1 MEKKWWHNQVVYQ
14 IYPRSFFDSN
24 GDGIGDLEGIT
35 QKLDYLEK
43 LGVGLVWLCPVYK
56 SPNDDNGY
64 DISDYYDIMD
74 EFGTMEDMDR
84 LLEECEKRNIGVMM
98 DLVLNH
104 SSDEHKWF
112 LESKSS
118 KESPYRDYYIWADPV
133 NGKEPT
139 DAGAFFGGSVWEY
152 DETTEQYYLHSFSKK
167 QPDLNW
173 KNPKLRNSLY
183 EMVNYW
189 IDKGIKGFRL
199 DAIDYISKDENYAKD
214 LKTPRIH
221 ELLHELN
228 RNTFGKAGLVS
239 VGETGD
245 ATAESAAV
253 YSAPERE
260 ELDMVFQFEIMGLD
274 NARTGDW
281 SEKSY
286 TLSDIRDI
294 MTKWQTNLND
304 KGWNSLFW
312 DNHDYPRMISRYGDD
327 RKQYREPCAKMM
339 AALFY
344 CMKGIPYI
352 YQGEEIGMTN
362 VKFDSINDYRDIE
375 TWNFY
380 NRMKAEGMAED
391 EIMRR
396 IHRCSRDNARTPM
409 QWDDTI
415 HGGFT
420 TAVPWIKE
428 NENYKTINVKENLEN
443 PNSIFYFY
451 QKLIQLRKEE
461 EILVYGSY
469 ELLLPN
475 HPQVY
480 AYSRKWKGEE
490 WRIICNFS
498 DSSCWITDLT
508 EGMEKVLGNYTGVFK
523 ENDQLIL
530 RAYETIIVKK

>member
-43 LGVGLVWLCPVYK
+43 LGVGLVWLCPFYK

-118 KESPYRDYYIWADPV
+118 KESTYRDYYIWADLV

-173 KNPKLRNSLY
+173 KNPKLRNILY

-228 RNTFGKAGLVS
+228 RNTFGKA
-239 VGETGD
+239 
-245 ATAESAAV
+245 
-253 YSAPERE
+253 
-260 ELDMVFQFEIMGLD
+260 
-274 NARTGDW
+274 
-281 SEKSY
+281 
-286 TLSDIRDI
+286 
-294 MTKWQTNLND
+294 
-304 KGWNSLFW
+304 
-312 DNHDYPRMISRYGDD
+312 
-327 RKQYREPCAKMM
+327 
-339 AALFY
+339 
-344 CMKGIPYI
+344 
-352 YQGEEIGMTN
+352 
-362 VKFDSINDYRDIE
+362 
-375 TWNFY
+375 
-380 NRMKAEGMAED
+380 
-391 EIMRR
+391 
-396 IHRCSRDNARTPM
+396 
-409 QWDDTI
+409 
-415 HGGFT
+415 
-420 TAVPWIKE
+420 
-428 NENYKTINVKENLEN
+428 
-443 PNSIFYFY
+443 
-451 QKLIQLRKEE
+451 
-461 EILVYGSY
+461 
-469 ELLLPN
+469 
-475 HPQVY
+475 
-480 AYSRKWKGEE
+480 
-490 WRIICNFS
+490 
-498 DSSCWITDLT
+498 
-508 EGMEKVLGNYTGVFK
+508 
-523 ENDQLIL
+523 
-530 RAYETIIVKK
+530 

>member
-118 KESPYRDYYIWADPV
+118 KESPYRDYYIWADLV

-189 IDKGIKGFRL
+189 
-199 DAIDYISKDENYAKD
+199 
-214 LKTPRIH
+214 
-221 ELLHELN
+221 
-228 RNTFGKAGLVS
+228 
-239 VGETGD
+239 
-245 ATAESAAV
+245 
-253 YSAPERE
+253 
-260 ELDMVFQFEIMGLD
+260 
-274 NARTGDW
+274 
-281 SEKSY
+281 
-286 TLSDIRDI
+286 
-294 MTKWQTNLND
+294 
-304 KGWNSLFW
+304 
-312 DNHDYPRMISRYGDD
+312 
-327 RKQYREPCAKMM
+327 C
-339 AALFY
+339 
-344 CMKGIPYI
+344 
-352 YQGEEIGMTN
+352 
-362 VKFDSINDYRDIE
+362 
-375 TWNFY
+375 
-380 NRMKAEGMAED
+380 
-391 EIMRR
+391 
-396 IHRCSRDNARTPM
+396 
-409 QWDDTI
+409 
-415 HGGFT
+415 
-420 TAVPWIKE
+420 
-428 NENYKTINVKENLEN
+428 
-443 PNSIFYFY
+443 
-451 QKLIQLRKEE
+451 
-461 EILVYGSY
+461 
-469 ELLLPN
+469 
-475 HPQVY
+475 
-480 AYSRKWKGEE
+480 
-490 WRIICNFS
+490 
-498 DSSCWITDLT
+498 
-508 EGMEKVLGNYTGVFK
+508 
-523 ENDQLIL
+523 
-530 RAYETIIVKK
+530 

>member
-43 LGVGLVWLCPVYK
+43 LGVGLIWLCPVYK

-74 EFGTMEDMDR
+74 EFGTMDDMDH

-118 KESPYRDYYIWADPV
+118 RESTYRDYYIWADPV
-133 NGKEPT
+133 DGKEPT

-199 DAIDYISKDENYAKD
+199 DAIDYISKDENYVKD

-228 RNTFGKAGLVS
+228 RNTFGKEGLVS
-239 VGETGD
+239 VGKREMPRQRVLLFMRHLKGKNWIWCSSLKSWVLIMPELVTGLKNRI
-245 ATAESAAV
+245 
-253 YSAPERE
+253 PCR
-260 ELDMVFQFEIMGLD
+260 
-274 NARTGDW
+274 
-281 SEKSY
+281 
-286 TLSDIRDI
+286 
-294 MTKWQTNLND
+294 
-304 KGWNSLFW
+304 
-312 DNHDYPRMISRYGDD
+312 IS
-327 RKQYREPCAKMM
+327 
-339 AALFY
+339 
-344 CMKGIPYI
+344 
-352 YQGEEIGMTN
+352 
-362 VKFDSINDYRDIE
+362 V
-375 TWNFY
+375 
-380 NRMKAEGMAED
+380 
-391 EIMRR
+391 
-396 IHRCSRDNARTPM
+396 
-409 QWDDTI
+409 
-415 HGGFT
+415 
-420 TAVPWIKE
+420 
-428 NENYKTINVKENLEN
+428 
-443 PNSIFYFY
+443 
-451 QKLIQLRKEE
+451 
-461 EILVYGSY
+461 IL
-469 ELLLPN
+469 
-475 HPQVY
+475 
-480 AYSRKWKGEE
+480 
-490 WRIICNFS
+490 
-498 DSSCWITDLT
+498 
-508 EGMEKVLGNYTGVFK
+508 
-523 ENDQLIL
+523 
-530 RAYETIIVKK
+530 